1 MLGVLC
7 CQCVQGV
14 GPAAAFLRDSL
25 AMPSVSVTRTYLE
38 LQRLAD
44 LVPARI
50 DDDPLLRVARVPA
63 PSVALAQKFYREV
76 GESYHWTDRWKW
88 TGAAWE
94 SWVTRPGFGTWVL
107 SYDGQECG
115 FFDLHWDDSGACE
128 IELFGLRRE
137 FHGRGFGKHLLS
149 RAVEIAFTVGATR
162 VWLHTC
168 TLDDPKALP
177 NYLARGFTQYRTEMY
192 MAET

>member
-1 MLGVLC
+1 MAPVT
-7 CQCVQGV
+7 
-14 GPAAAFLRDSL
+14 
-25 AMPSVSVTRTYLE
+25 VTRTYLQ
-38 LQRLAD
+38 LPRLAD
-44 LVPARI
+44 LLPARI

-63 PSVALAQKFYREV
+63 PSVELAQKLYREV
-76 GESYHWTDRWKW
+76 GEPYHWMDRWKW
-88 TGAAWE
+88 TTAEWE

-107 SYDGQECG
+107 SYDGEEAG
-115 FFDLHWDDSGACE
+115 FFDLHWDDAGACE

-137 FHGRGFGKHLLS
+137 YHGRGFGKHLLS

-177 NYLARGFTQYRTEMY
+177 NYQARGFTAYKKEQYT
-192 MAET
+192 AET